1 MDRSGGGGGG
11 LRVEETDL
19 REIFGDAFIAY
30 RNAYGE
36 R

>member
-1 MDRSGGGGGG
+1 MEVEG
-11 LRVEETDL
+11 LRVEGTDL